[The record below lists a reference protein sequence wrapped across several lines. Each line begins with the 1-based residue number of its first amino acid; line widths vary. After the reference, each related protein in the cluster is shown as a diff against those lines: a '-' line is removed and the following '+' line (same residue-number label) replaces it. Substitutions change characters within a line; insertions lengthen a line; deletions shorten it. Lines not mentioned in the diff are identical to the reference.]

1 MTLHGEYLMSTL
13 QPRKRINYLNN
24 ADMLC
29 ELHKSKMSFCS
40 THDER
45 YFHYDLIV
53 KDISQINASFLQ
65 SGIETRQKR
74 ITSNLVRDIQKK
86 QNCTPKQALAHLER
100 RMPLPELDNIT
111 IYDVVV
117 RVMDNG
123 HIPYEDEND
132 STNSKKIKTNFK
144 PFKHVVLHENGELE
158 EVVWSHWKGSIQN
171 GEFCQKHGK
180 ITNELANMFVKLSD
194 KIGTKGCFRGYS
206 FLDEM
211 KSTAR
216 FQLIKNALLF
226 DESRETKQLN
236 PFAYYTTVVS
246 HAFMAILNDEK
257 KRRNMRDDLLEANG
271 FDPSITRLVE
281 IEEKMIRAF
290 HDKNN
295 TPPDSDDIDGILTY
309 DD

>member
-1 MTLHGEYLMSTL
+1 MESIMIPQ

-29 ELHKSKMSFCS
+29 ELHKSKMSYCS

-45 YFHYDLIV
+45 HFDYDLIV
-53 KDISQINASFLQ
+53 KDISQINVRFLQ

-74 ITSNLVRDIQKK
+74 IVNNVVRQIQKNL
-86 QNCTPKQALAHLER
+86 NCTPKQALAHMER
-100 RMPLPELDNIT
+100 KMDRVDVPEIT
-111 IYDVVV
+111 VYDVVV
-117 RVMDNG
+117 RVMTDE

-132 STNSKKIKTNFK
+132 ESNTKKIKTNFK
-144 PFKHVVLHENGELE
+144 PFKHVVLHEDGELE
-158 EVVWSHWKGSIQN
+158 EVVWSHWKGTIRDGAFSQN
-171 GEFCQKHGK
+171 HGK

-194 KIGTKGCFRGYS
+194 KIGTKACFRGYS

-257 KRRNMRDDLLEANG
+257 KRRNLRDDLLEANG

-281 IEEKMIRAF
+281 IEENMIRAF
-290 HDKNN
+290 HDKNA
-295 TPPDSDDIDGILTY
+295 TPPDNDDIDGILTY
-309 DD
+309 ND